1 MGELTRALAQ
11 LRSGDSDT
19 AAINNLFNATYGEL
33 KRLAHQRL
41 QNDRPGGLIDT
52 TSIVH
57 ESYLRFLGAERLE
70 LHDRAHFFAYA
81 SKVMRSVVIDIA
93 RRAAADRAA
102 VAELVAVE
110 STTPDT
116 VASLEIDKPSIL
128 LTGIGQSAQLNAQLR
143 DAQGQPLAGYAQA
156 GGRRSAPS
164 FIIVAAARCRRKLAS
179 TIDKACSGIDQ
190 PSLWTHTLGELHP
203 EQRFPGT
210 CGKRANNTAR
220 CGKRRRTAGP
230 FSSCW
235 RGPTAAADAPVATQ
249 LGRTRAAD
257 AHSRPA
263 LPGGCARYA
272 WLRFVGPYRAA
283 GP

>member
-93 RRAAADRAA
+93 RRAAADRRGGDITLLTLGHGLR
-102 VAELVAVE
+102 ELVARDADLLRLDDALNSLERIDPQLAQLVE
-110 STTPDT
+110 LRYFAGLSVEEVAAHLDISART
-116 VASLEIDKPSIL
+116 VARLWEKARLVL
-128 LTGIGQSAQLNAQLR
+128 L
-143 DAQGQPLAGYAQA
+143 D
-156 GGRRSAPS
+156 
-164 FIIVAAARCRRKLAS
+164 
-179 TIDKACSGIDQ
+179 
-190 PSLWTHTLGELHP
+190 ELSD
-203 EQRFPGT
+203 EG
-210 CGKRANNTAR
+210 
-220 CGKRRRTAGP
+220 
-230 FSSCW
+230 
-235 RGPTAAADAPVATQ
+235 
-249 LGRTRAAD
+249 
-257 AHSRPA
+257 
-263 LPGGCARYA
+263 
-272 WLRFVGPYRAA
+272 
-283 GP
+283 